1 MDKTEL
7 ESNDKVQGYS
17 LKLENTIVS
26 LEVALNKQK
35 DIERLSIDASIR
47 RFVYVFE
54 LFWKLLKAILE
65 QKGIE
70 AQYPRDVMQQAYQGN
85 LIDDEEMWIA
95 MLKDRNLTSHTYDKK
110 LADDIFKRIH
120 QYLPVLRSSFAHLQK
135 MFLNT

>member
-1 MDKTEL
+1 MNKTEVA
-7 ESNDKVQGYS
+7 SNNKVQSYS
-17 LKLENTIVS
+17 LKLENAIAS
-26 LEVALNKQK
+26 LETALNKQM
-35 DIERLSIDASIR
+35 DIERISIDASIK

-120 QYLPVLRSSFAHLQK
+120 QYLPVLKTSFSHLQK